1 MIKKTKGLLAVCM
14 LISVM
19 LTSVCGVNAAPGK
32 ASAPPPAPK
41 PKPAHETKIKIEIKT
56 NHKVPKA
63 QQNINITFID
73 LSNSHWAYVSVA
85 DLCNRGIIVG
95 YNDNSFRPNEQVTR
109 SQFATMLAK
118 TLSLETKSKTET
130 FKDVPKNRWDFQAVE
145 AAKSYLT
152 GYKKSNGEMF
162 FYGERSAVREDMA
175 VALVKAL
182 ELEVVSNDSKL
193 KEIFKDYDK
202 ISENLRD
209 FVYTAYEE
217 GIMFGSNG
225 EFNPQGSLTR
235 AEAAALLEK
244 VIEKTEKVVI
254 GDLDD
259 EDKVVIG
266 NESDATLS
274 SLKIDGVSVEDFDKN
289 DTYYV
294 VTLKNNNIPKV
305 TAKANNSDADV
316 EITQATEIPG
326 YATVEVTSKNGEKT
340 KTYTIRF
347 LEDEA
352 SSDATLKSIKYDG
365 ELVKDFDKDET
376 HYTVNVTDK
385 NDIPTVTAVAN
396 DEDATIS
403 ITQATE
409 IPGYAKITVV
419 AEDGVTKNIY
429 YVKFTAKKSSDAT
442 LKTLKYDNKSVKN
455 FDAKTTSYIVE
466 LDDDSDIPKVTAVA
480 NDDDAR
486 LTVTQ
491 ATYLPGTAKVLVKA
505 EDGTENTYKIHFVIA
520 D

>member
-1 MIKKTKGLLAVCM
+1 MMNKKTKGLLALCM
-14 LISVM
+14 LVSVM
-19 LTSVCGVNAAPGK
+19 LTSVCGVNAAPK
-32 ASAPPPAPK
+32 PKKPAPPPP
-41 PKPAHETKIKIEIKT
+41 PAKEKIKIEIHT
-56 NHKVPKA
+56 HHKVPKA

-73 LSNSHWAYVSVA
+73 LSNSHWAYVSVS
-85 DLCNRGIIVG
+85 DLYNRGIIAG
-95 YNDNSFRPNEQVTR
+95 FSDNSFRPNDQVTR

-118 TLSLETKSKTET
+118 TLSLETKSKSET
-130 FKDVPKNRWDFQAVE
+130 FKDVPKNRWDFQSVE

-152 GYKKSNGEMF
+152 GYKKSNGDMF

-182 ELEVVSNDSKL
+182 ELQVVSNDKKL
-193 KEIFKDYDK
+193 KEVFDDYDK

-217 GIMFGSNG
+217 GIMIGSNG
-225 EFNPQGSLTR
+225 QFNPQGSLTR

-244 VIEKTEKVVI
+244 VIEKTEKIVI
-254 GDLDD
+254 GDYED

-274 SLKIDGVSVEDFDKN
+274 ALKYDGQMVEDFDKI

-294 VTLKNNNIPKV
+294 VKLNNKDIPKV
-305 TAKANNSDADV
+305 TAKATNSDADV
-316 EITQATEIPG
+316 SITQATEVPG
-326 YATVEVTSKNGEKT
+326 YASVVVTSKDKETK

-347 LEDEA
+347 VVEEA
-352 SSDATLKSIKYDG
+352 SSDATLSALKYDNV
-365 ELVKDFDKDET
+365 LVKDFDKDET
-376 HYTVNVTDK
+376 HYTVNLADDE
-385 NDIPTVTAVAN
+385 DIPTVTAVAN
-396 DEDATIS
+396 DDDATVS

-409 IPGYAKITVV
+409 IPGYAKIVVV
-419 AEDGVTKNIY
+419 AEDGVTRNIY
-429 YVKFTAKKSSDAT
+429 YVKFTMNKSSDAT
-442 LKTLKYDNKSVKN
+442 LRSLKYDNKSVKN
-455 FDAKTTSYIVE
+455 FDADTTSYIVE
-466 LDDDSDIPKVTAVA
+466 LDDDKYIPKVTAVA

-491 ATYLPGTAKVLVKA
+491 ATYLPGTAKVSVKA
-505 EDGTENTYKIHFVIA
+505 EDGTENLYKIHFVLA

>member
-1 MIKKTKGLLAVCM
+1 MIKKTKGLLALCM
-14 LISVM
+14 LISVL
-19 LTSVCGVNAAPGK
+19 LTSVCGVSAAPAPK
-32 ASAPPPAPK
+32 KPAPPPPGPK
-41 PKPAHETKIKIEIKT
+41 DKIKIEIQV
-56 NHKVPKA
+56 NHKIPKPH
-63 QQNINITFID
+63 QNINITFID
-73 LSNSHWAYVSVA
+73 LSNSHWAYTPVL
-85 DLCNRGIIVG
+85 DLCNRGIIIG
-95 YNDNSFRPNEQVTR
+95 YSDNSFRPNEQVTR

-118 TLSLETKSKTET
+118 TLTLDTKSKTQT

-182 ELEVVSNDSKL
+182 ELEVLSNDDKL
-193 KEIFKDYDK
+193 EDIFDDYEK

-209 FVYTAYEE
+209 FVYTAYKE
-217 GIMFGSNG
+217 GIMIGSDG
-225 EFNPQGSLTR
+225 KFNPQGSLTR

-254 GDLDD
+254 GDISD
-259 EDKVVIG
+259 EDKVVVG
-266 NESDATLS
+266 SSSDATLS
-274 SLKIDGVSVEDFDKN
+274 SLKLDNVAVEDFSKN

-294 VTLKNNNIPKV
+294 VKLKNDDIPKV
-305 TAKANNSDADV
+305 TAKATNSDAEV
-316 EITQATEIPG
+316 EIIQATDIPG
-326 YATVEVTSKNGEKT
+326 YASVVVTSSDKKAT

-347 LEDEA
+347 LLEDA
-352 SSDATLKSIKYDG
+352 SSDATLKSLKYDNI
-365 ELVKDFDKDET
+365 LVKDFDKDDT
-376 HYTVNVTDK
+376 YYSVSVDDDD
-385 NDIPTVTAVAN
+385 DIPTVTAVAN
-396 DEDATIS
+396 NDGAVVT

-409 IPGYAKITVV
+409 IPGYAKIVVV
-419 AEDGVTKNIY
+419 AEDGVTKSIY
-429 YVKFTAKKSSDAT
+429 HIKFVADKSSDAT
-442 LKTLKYDNKSVKN
+442 LKSLKYDSKSVKN
-455 FDAKTTSYIVE
+455 FDAKTTSYVVE

-480 NDDDAR
+480 NDSDAK

-505 EDGTENTYKIHFVIA
+505 ENGKENTYKIHFVVA

>member
-1 MIKKTKGLLAVCM
+1 MFRKVKGLVAVCM

-19 LTSVCGVNAAPGK
+19 LTSVLGVYAAPK
-32 ASAPPPAPK
+32 KHEPK
-41 PKPAHETKIKIEIKT
+41 EKIKIEIKV

-63 QQNINITFID
+63 HKNVNITFID
-73 LSNSHWAYVSVA
+73 LSDSHWAYIPVS
-85 DLCNRGIIVG
+85 DLYNRGIIVG
-95 YNDNSFRPNEQVTR
+95 YLDNSFRPNEQVTR

-118 TLSLETKSKTET
+118 TLSLETKSKTQT
-130 FKDVPKNRWDFQAVE
+130 FKDVPKKRWDYDSVE

-182 ELEVVSNDSKL
+182 ELTVVSNDNKL
-193 KEIFKDYDK
+193 EQVFDDYEK

-209 FVYTAYEE
+209 FVYTAYKE
-217 GIMFGSNG
+217 GIMFGSDG
-225 EFNPQGSLTR
+225 KFNPQGSLTR

-254 GDLDD
+254 GDISD

-274 SLKIDGVSVEDFDKN
+274 VLKYDNVSVEDFDKA

-294 VTLKNNNIPKV
+294 VNLKNDDNPKV
-305 TAKANNSDADV
+305 TAKATNSDAKV
-316 EITQATEIPG
+316 TITQATDIPG
-326 YATVEVTSKNGEKT
+326 YANVVVTSKDKKT
-340 KTYTIRF
+340 TKAYIIRF
-347 LEDEA
+347 VIEDA
-352 SSDATLKSIKYDG
+352 SSDATLKSLKYDNTS
-365 ELVKDFDKDET
+365 VKDFDKDDT
-376 HYTVNVTDK
+376 HYTVKVDANG
-385 NDIPTVTAVAN
+385 NIPKVTAVAN
-396 DEDATIS
+396 DDGASVS
-403 ITQATE
+403 ITQATDL
-409 IPGYAKITVV
+409 PGYAKIVII

-429 YVKFTAKKSSDAT
+429 YLKFIKDTSSDAT
-442 LKTLKYDNKSVKN
+442 LKSLKYNNVTVKDFN
-455 FDAKTTSYIVE
+455 ANTKNYYVE

-480 NDDDAR
+480 NDSDAK

-491 ATYLPGTAKVLVKA
+491 ATYLPGSAKVLVKA
-505 EDGTENTYKIHFVIA
+505 ENGKENLYKIYFVI
-520 D
+520 DD

>member
-1 MIKKTKGLLAVCM
+1 MMIKKTKGLLALCM
-14 LISVM
+14 LVSVV
-19 LTSVCGVNAAPGK
+19 LTSVCGVNAAPK
-32 ASAPPPAPK
+32 KPEPK
-41 PKPAHETKIKIEIKT
+41 DKIKIEIQT
-56 NHKVPKA
+56 NHKVPKPH
-63 QQNINITFID
+63 QNINITFID
-73 LSNSHWAYVSVA
+73 LSNSHWAYVSVS

-95 YNDNSFRPNEQVTR
+95 YSDNSFRPNEQVTR

-130 FKDVPKNRWDFQAVE
+130 FKDVPKKRWDFQAVE

-152 GYKKSNGEMF
+152 GYKKSNGDMF

-182 ELEVVSNDSKL
+182 ELKVVSNDKKL
-193 KEIFKDYDK
+193 KEIFDDYEK

-254 GDLDD
+254 GDISD
-259 EDKVVIG
+259 EDKVVVG
-266 NESDATLS
+266 NNSDATLSVLKFDGKNVEDFDKDDTYYVVNLQNNDIPKVTAKATNSDATVSITQATDVPGYAKVVVTSKDKKTTKTYTIRFLVEDASSDATLS
-274 SLKIDGVSVEDFDKN
+274 SLKFDNILVKDFDKN
-289 DTYYV
+289 DT
-294 VTLKNNNIPKV
+294 
-305 TAKANNSDADV
+305 
-316 EITQATEIPG
+316 
-326 YATVEVTSKNGEKT
+326 
-340 KTYTIRF
+340 
-347 LEDEA
+347 
-352 SSDATLKSIKYDG
+352 
-365 ELVKDFDKDET
+365 
-376 HYTVNVTDK
+376 HYTVNVDD
-385 NDIPTVTAVAN
+385 NNIPNVTAVAN
-396 DEDATIS
+396 DDGASVS

-409 IPGYAKITVV
+409 IPGYAKIVVV

-429 YVKFTAKKSSDAT
+429 YIKFTANKSSDAT

-455 FDAKTTSYIVE
+455 FDAATTSYVVE

-480 NDDDAR
+480 NDSDAR

-505 EDGTENTYKIHFVIA
+505 EDGTENLYKIRFVIA

>member
-1 MIKKTKGLLAVCM
+1 MIKKTKGLLALCM
-14 LISVM
+14 LVSVM
-19 LTSVCGVNAAPGK
+19 LTSVCGVNAAP
-32 ASAPPPAPK
+32 K
-41 PKPAHETKIKIEIKT
+41 PKKPGPGPKDKIKIEIHT
-56 NHKVPKA
+56 NHKVPKPHKNA
-63 QQNINITFID
+63 NITFID
-73 LSNSHWAYVSVA
+73 LSNSHWAYISVS
-85 DLCNRGIIVG
+85 DLCDRGIIVG
-95 YNDNSFRPNEQVTR
+95 YSDNSFRPNEQVTR

-130 FKDVPKNRWDFQAVE
+130 FKDVPKKRWDFQAVE
-145 AAKSYLT
+145 AAKAYLT

-182 ELEVVSNDSKL
+182 ELNVVSNDNKL
-193 KEIFKDYDK
+193 EEIFDDYAK

-235 AEAAALLEK
+235 AESAALLEK

-254 GDLDD
+254 GDISD
-259 EDKVVIG
+259 EDKVVVDNG
-266 NESDATLS
+266 SNATLS
-274 SLKIDGVSVEDFDKN
+274 ALKFDGETVEDFDKN

-294 VTLKNNNIPKV
+294 VKLENNDIPKV
-305 TAKANNSDADV
+305 TAKATNSDATV
-316 EITQATEIPG
+316 EITQATDVPG
-326 YATVEVTSKNGEKT
+326 YARVVVTSDDEETT

-347 LEDEA
+347 LVEDA
-352 SSDATLKSIKYDG
+352 NSDATLSSLKFDNV
-365 ELVKDFDKDET
+365 LVKDFDKDDT
-376 HYTVNVTDK
+376 HYTVNVDDDE
-385 NDIPTVTAVAN
+385 DIPTVTAVAN
-396 DEDATIS
+396 DDEATVS

-409 IPGYAKITVV
+409 IPGYAKIVVV

-429 YVKFTAKKSSDAT
+429 YLKFTANESSDAT
-442 LKTLKYDNKSVKN
+442 LRTLKYDNTSVKN
-455 FDAKTTSYIVE
+455 FDADTTSYVVE

-505 EDGTENTYKIHFVIA
+505 ENGTENLYKIRFVIA